1 MSNGSWIQ
9 TPTAK
14 VGHPRKE
21 EIRKHPDS
29 DKFGTA
35 GDQTPGQVEH
45 LISRIQVHEVLPWI
59 DFALTIGCDRR
70 VGKAIPEKSVDLESG
85 GKPNGL
91 RFNFFLVKLLI
102 WIQDPPLQLRDVRKR
117 KLPQYQESEYR
128 NSRTWFRRRGTS
140 DARMFKSAQNASQKT
155 RGALETFR
163 LLILLGC

>member
-91 RFNFFLVKLLI
+91 KI
-102 WIQDPPLQLRDVRKR
+102 
-117 KLPQYQESEYR
+117 
-128 NSRTWFRRRGTS
+128 
-140 DARMFKSAQNASQKT
+140 
-155 RGALETFR
+155 
-163 LLILLGC
+163 